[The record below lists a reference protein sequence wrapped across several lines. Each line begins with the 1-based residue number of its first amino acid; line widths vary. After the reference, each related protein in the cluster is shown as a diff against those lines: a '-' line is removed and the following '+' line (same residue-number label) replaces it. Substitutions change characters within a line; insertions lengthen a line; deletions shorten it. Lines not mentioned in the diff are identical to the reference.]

1 MPLSRRQFLIATASA
16 TAAAAAVSTPL
27 LYYFVQQTRTTPL
40 PDTAPRPL
48 DDNAR
53 RAMVALAEAVFIN
66 YPVEL
71 GRYEAFFT
79 FRARNVR
86 GYTQLYEDFTAELDA
101 AARYDYG
108 LPFAD
113 VRLSRRR
120 ALLAPWLTMPVTPQE
135 RLLAGATQGLPWL
148 TYAQHVFGE
157 ILDLFMYT
165 DAWLAA
171 GYESWPGMPRGL
183 DAYRQPLPSQTS
195 V

>member
-16 TAAAAAVSTPL
+16 TAAAAAISTPL

-120 ALLAPWLTMPVTPQE
+120 ALLAPWLT
-135 RLLAGATQGLPWL
+135 
-148 TYAQHVFGE
+148 YAQHVFGE